1 MKVDFED
8 LGGLK
13 YKMKIT
19 VEAADLA
26 RHKSRLAKNYAHHV
40 NIPGFR
46 PGKAPLELV
55 ARKLGPELDAE
66 VQENAISQAMREV
79 LESRKLKPST
89 DPKMEI
95 GARNDDGSFDFTV
108 EFESFPDVDV
118 KDYLGVQVTEPVV
131 PEITDADITGSL
143 DRMREQMAKFEE
155 KAADSVGHE
164 ADMAVVDLTVMTVDG
179 ETVLLA
185 TRESRIVVG
194 TDDEPV
200 TAAGR
205 ELLGLKVGETATVTG
220 PVGRITARDLPA
232 DETPRG
238 EPVESP
244 AAEAV
249 EAPGGE
255 PVESPARTVKATLT
269 IKKLME
275 RRPPE
280 MDEAFAKRL
289 GTDSLDDLRL
299 KVRERLEAERAEHRK
314 DLLKEA
320 ILNAI
325 AAANP
330 VEVGAETI
338 TRLADLAEDE
348 AKGRMLPG
356 LTAEQRAGIDLG
368 IPRDKSESEAREN
381 LVRMVLLQTIAEKEG
396 IQVSEDDIEGH
407 LRGLAAEHHVPLPK
421 LKAHFDEEKLDNLA
435 RRLRVDKTVDMLLR
449 YAVVAPASDVI
460 AATPVFATDDAP
472 VPATDDAPAPAP
484 EATPEVTP

>member
-131 PEITDADITGSL
+131 PEITDEDITGSL

-155 KAADSVGHE
+155 KAADSVGNE

-200 TAAGR
+200 AAAGR

-232 DETPRG
+232 DETASG
-238 EPVESP
+238 EPVETPEGETP
-244 AAEAV
+244 A
-249 EAPGGE
+249 E
-255 PVESPARTVKATLT
+255 PVTRTVKATLT
-269 IKKLME
+269 IKRLME

-280 MDEAFAKRL
+280 MDETFAKRL

-368 IPRDKSESEAREN
+368 IPREKSEAEAREN

-460 AATPVFATDDAP
+460 ASTPVF
-472 VPATDDAPAPAP
+472 ATDDAPAPAP